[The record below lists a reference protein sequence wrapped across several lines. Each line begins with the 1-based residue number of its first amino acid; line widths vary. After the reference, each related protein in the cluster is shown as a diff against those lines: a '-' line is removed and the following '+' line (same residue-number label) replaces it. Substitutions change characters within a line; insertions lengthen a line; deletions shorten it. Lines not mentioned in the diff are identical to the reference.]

1 MLCWSLQNLETSYGS
16 YFFYVCFLMIC
27 KFCAKNSIFTNKVNK
42 CSHWY
47 HPAVNVE
54 PGDETCVSLHLQPES
69 HEDGEKQTCKGKTK
83 SNTKKSVMNK
93 FWGIAGASF
102 RWKSFE
108 GSQER
113 AFDEEVLRDGRAC
126 IPKKNAMQL
135 FNLWRLF
142 CPEMQSCMERNCL
155 CADIP
160 IIFLR

>member
-1 MLCWSLQNLETSYGS
+1 MWNQEMKLVFRS
-16 YFFYVCFLMIC
+16 
-27 KFCAKNSIFTNKVNK
+27 
-42 CSHWY
+42 
-47 HPAVNVE
+47 
-54 PGDETCVSLHLQPES
+54 TCNQKATKTEK
-69 HEDGEKQTCKGKTK
+69 KQTCKDKTK

-160 IIFLR
+160 IIFCDRNGRRRDTERYTGIHWDTRVSRCIPSPGYTGIHWDTRVSQCILVYPRVSP